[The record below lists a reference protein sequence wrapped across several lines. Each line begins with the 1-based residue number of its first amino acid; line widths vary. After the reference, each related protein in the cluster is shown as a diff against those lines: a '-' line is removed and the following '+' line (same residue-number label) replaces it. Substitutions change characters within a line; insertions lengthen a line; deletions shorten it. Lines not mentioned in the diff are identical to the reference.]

1 MREET
6 FVFAVVCHFYFI
18 RNVYGVRLDDAQ
30 RVTQQLVAV
39 LCRELTQI
47 DCVLDAVEHFI
58 IVYVYGVVLLSRY
71 IHRVSVSTLLHWCGM
86 PARCA
91 RHHCQGKDDDGCHAA
106 QTDTYQNNSYIIDCT
121 VREEQRHTFLLDF
134 E

>member
-1 MREET
+1 MIVQNSKKLR
-6 FVFAVVCHFYFI
+6 
-18 RNVYGVRLDDAQ
+18 VYGVSLDDAQ

-47 DCVLDAVEHFI
+47 DSVLGTVERLI

-71 IHRVSVSTLLHWCGM
+71 IHRVSVSTLLHCRGM
-86 PARCA
+86 SARCA

-106 QTDTYQNNSYIIDCT
+106 
-121 VREEQRHTFLLDF
+121 
-134 E
+134 